1 MIDLSVEDGIVIYSS
16 QNISINATKA
26 LMIQAGSVLINAEN
40 QIALGT
46 DRAFIDITQGKITL
60 LGNEVAIE

>member
-1 MIDLSVEDGIVIYSS
+1 
-16 QNISINATKA
+16 
-26 LMIQAGSVLINAEN
+26 MIQAGSVLINAEN